1 MAVTFDIFPHVECQ
15 DVEDLCVASKKLLST
30 LPKTLKLWAFIEPW
44 KQLMFAILT
53 GLSKLGTKGHREEN
67 VPSAAGDLGA

>member
-1 MAVTFDIFPHVECQ
+1 MAGTSDGFPHAECR

-30 LPKTLKLWAFIEPW
+30 LPKALKLWAFVEPW
-44 KQLMFAILT
+44 KQLMVPILT
-53 GLSKLGTKGHREEN
+53 GLSKLGTKGHGEEN